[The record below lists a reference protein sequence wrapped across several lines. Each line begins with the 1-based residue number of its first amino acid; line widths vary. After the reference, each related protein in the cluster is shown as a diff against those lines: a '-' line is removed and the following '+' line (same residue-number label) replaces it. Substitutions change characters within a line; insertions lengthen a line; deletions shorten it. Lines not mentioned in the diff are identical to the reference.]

1 MATLTQSPPS
11 EIMSRLQPINARARN
26 ELIGLYRI
34 GHLDESI
41 LSTVLDAADL
51 SGMESWKLPAFA
63 ISYLYLRSQGVPVA
77 DVIHMARQYGR
88 RINPWWSARRWQEEH
103 DRLGRYATLKMLS
116 EKAWG
121 YRLEYFRVN
130 LPRSFPGYL
139 VKTSTRLGLEGL
151 RQRHCVASWHE
162 RIMNDMAAIAVVFV
176 ERTRWT
182 VELIRTGSDEHPLR
196 IGQIKGR
203 YNRNPEYATR
213 KRIHELLEIEDNGTS
228 LPITGNPNAR
238 CWRENAQR
246 IINRLEELGC
256 TEVISVTFD
265 GYGDSGAIDD
275 VALGDAFADQAVE
288 ILRIERSFNQGAW
301 TQRETTVAT
310 TLRDAIEHM
319 AYDYI
324 SETGVNWYDNDGGF
338 GELVL
343 DMPNRTLALEI
354 NARYTDSEIEF
365 ARELEFDELRK

>member
-1 MATLTQSPPS
+1 
-11 EIMSRLQPINARARN
+11 
-26 ELIGLYRI
+26 
-34 GHLDESI
+34 
-41 LSTVLDAADL
+41 
-51 SGMESWKLPAFA
+51 
-63 ISYLYLRSQGVPVA
+63 VA
-77 DVIHMARQYGR
+77 DVIHMARQYRR
-88 RINPWWSARRWQEEH
+88 RINPWWSAKRWQEEH

-121 YRLEYFRVN
+121 YRLEYFRDN
-130 LPRSFPGYL
+130 LPEEFPGYL
-139 VKTSTRLGLEGL
+139 IKTSKRLGIEGL

-182 VELIRTGSDEHPLR
+182 VELIRTGSDERPLR

-203 YNRNPEYATR
+203 YNRNPDQATR
-213 KRIHELLEIEDNGTS
+213 KHIHEWLEIEDNGTS
-228 LPITGNPNAR
+228 IPITGHPNAR

-256 TEVISVTFD
+256 AEEITVTFD
-265 GYGDSGAIDD
+265 GYGDSGAIED
-275 VALGDAFADQAVE
+275 VAIGDAFADQTLD
-288 ILRIERSFNQGAW
+288 ILRIERSFSEGAW
-301 TQRETTVAT
+301 TQRETTVAM

-343 DMPNRTLALEI
+343 DMSSRTLALEV

-365 ARELEFDELRK
+365 SRELEFDQLLE